1 MLNRTG
7 LKKVQGRRAEEV
19 EESCPQDLL
28 KSSHRSSS
36 SNNSSSRHNSSS
48 NRLHSLSLLQP
59 LLLSLSNS
67 SSHSRRRSSS
77 SRRPP
82 RPPSTLT
89 SPRLSPP
96 QPLRIS
102 RDRRRLFPPSRRPT
116 WTSPQRASRRQRRR
130 RTALWVQSCG
140 RTRLQAQLSFPT
152 SRSVSGQVVPTE
164 SPQCFWLTREAQSK

>member
-28 KSSHRSSS
+28 KSSHRSSRHN
-36 SNNSSSRHNSSS
+36 SNNSSS
-48 NRLHSLSLLQP
+48 NRLHSLSLLLP

-67 SSHSRRRSSS
+67 SSHSRRRRSN
-77 SRRPP
+77 RRPP

-140 RTRLQAQLSFPT
+140 RTRLQAQLFFPT
-152 SRSVSGQVVPTE
+152 SRSVSGQVFPTE
-164 SPQCFWLTREAQSK
+164 SPQCFWLAREAQSK